1 MPLDGSLA
9 LASFGRVRNV
19 QETVFFVEVV
29 GAGRSSFALKQ
40 IFGLA

>member
-1 MPLDGSLA
+1 MPREGSFL

-19 QETVFFVEVV
+19 QESIFFVEVV